1 MCIRIY
7 IFNFKT
13 KQKKQTNKET
23 KTTTI
28 IRKQKAKETKEEKRI
43 SVKNLLEYDD
53 IVCEYALRTFNLFDR
68 DMDFSWWFI

>member
-1 MCIRIY
+1 MCVRIY

-43 SVKNLLEYDD
+43 SVENLTEYDD
-53 IVCEYALRTFNLFDR
+53 IVCEYALCTFNLFDQ

>member
-1 MCIRIY
+1 MCVRIY
-7 IFNFKT
+7 IFDFKT

-43 SVKNLLEYDD
+43 SVKNLTEYDD